1 MKKVFNPFFVHIYS
15 FSFSLILYILGWSN
29 LFPNLSTSLVLFFI
43 STFIVSLILGWH
55 VCKCRHSFLSNPLKI
70 DVKYTRIVKCLFIFY
85 VFEFIYA
92 RRVPLFSMFVSADKF
107 IHFGGIPTFHV
118 LLVTYNVFFAVFL
131 FHKLLCSYNR
141 KVLLY
146 CILISIIPPLLM
158 VNRGMLFTIFFSCC
172 FVYIFSLKQVAF
184 KRIIYCVLAIC
195 VALYVFS
202 IIGSVRI
209 QDDEDGRVFT
219 AFTQPSDKFESL
231 RISHFF
237 LWPYMYIASPIG
249 NLQTCINEY
258 VPQESFSTFFVKCV
272 CPDFVAEHIVG
283 SKNNPADRDLPL
295 ISPVFNTSTMYYAAY
310 AQLGYLGMFMLFIIQ
325 AVFLYIIFLST
336 TPRQNPFYTATA
348 SIASAVV
355 VLNAFSNMWVFSAIS
370 FPIVWG
376 FICYF
381 FCRLKW

>member
-1 MKKVFNPFFVHIYS
+1 MKSRVLVG
-15 FSFSLILYILGWSN
+15 SLAVMLLLLTGCGG
-29 LFPNLSTSLVLFFI
+29 TQTLVC
-43 STFIVSLILGWH
+43 TQ
-55 VCKCRHSFLSNPLKI
+55 
-70 DVKYTRIVKCLFIFY
+70 TQ
-85 VFEFIYA
+85 E
-92 RRVPLFSMFVSADKF
+92 
-107 IHFGGIPTFHV
+107 
-118 LLVTYNVFFAVFL
+118 
-131 FHKLLCSYNR
+131 
-141 KVLLY
+141 
-146 CILISIIPPLLM
+146 
-158 VNRGMLFTIFFSCC
+158 
-172 FVYIFSLKQVAF
+172 
-184 KRIIYCVLAIC
+184 
-195 VALYVFS
+195 
-202 IIGSVRI
+202 
-209 QDDEDGRVFT
+209 EDGMTMTTEMNVSFQNDEASEFT
-219 AFTQPSDKFESL
+219 MTADMKVDDTYIDYMDQFES
-231 RISHFF
+231 I
-237 LWPYMYIASPIG
+237 M
-249 NLQTCINEY
+249 E
-258 VPQESFSTFFVKCV
+258 ESFSTFFVKCV